1 MESDAQ
7 KRPHTTNAAPASL
20 GLPRIPP
27 PSSER
32 NKNKTLSTSS
42 VTKYLRISSRPRH
55 SLSLGLGEEE
65 SAADVSSHNSLSTSE
80 TIQEEEEEVETN
92 GVSEETDK
100 GDQQKFLLEVS
111 WRQRVLA
118 EKAQALGL
126 LSRDWAQTRL
136 VKRTI
141 GDWGTHP
148 QPNTRANTR
157 PCTRA
162 HSRMGGERNSVA
174 TTRPCTRADT
184 TYEREELRQTNS
196 RATTYRLSQLKRSVD
211 NDRTTSRPTTRE
223 NTGNEKL
230 EKIRSIYEP
239 TGSVRHKRSPSRSEQ
254 TSMGKR
260 PDTRG
265 GESNIASTAREKM
278 RPATRQGKKVQ
289 RRLENDGSQY
299 WNEVPRI
306 GHYIISQS
314 HTGTRTHLRP
324 GTMST
329 AADEQPKSRTPQ
341 RVRLY
346 SSHQLRHTTR
356 ESRHP
361 SFGLSGYVH
370 RQSGYSHNH
379 ANVRNKKS

>member
-1 MESDAQ
+1 MESGAQ

-20 GLPRIPP
+20 ELPRIPP
-27 PSSER
+27 LSSER

-55 SLSLGLGEEE
+55 TLSLGLGEEE
-65 SAADVSSHNSLSTSE
+65 SAADVSSHGSLMVQSTSE

-100 GDQQKFLLEVS
+100 EDQQKFLLEVS

-148 QPNTRANTR
+148 RPYTRANTR
-157 PCTRA
+157 PCTRT
-162 HSRMGGERNSVA
+162 HSRMRGETNSVA
-174 TTRPCTRADT
+174 TTRPCTREDT

-196 RATTYRLSQLKRSVD
+196 RATSYRLSQWKRSVD
-211 NDRTTSRPTTRE
+211 NDRTTSRPTTRA

-239 TGSVRHKRSPSRSEQ
+239 TGSVRLKRSPSRSEQ
-254 TSMGKR
+254 TSVGKR
-260 PDTRG
+260 PVTRG

-306 GHYIISQS
+306 GHYIVSQS

-324 GTMST
+324 GTRST
-329 AADEQPKSRTPQ
+329 GADEPGKSRPPQ

-346 SSHQLRHTTR
+346 SSHQLRRTTR

-361 SFGLSGYVH
+361 SFEISGRVH
-370 RQSGYSHNH
+370 RQNGYSQSH
-379 ANVRNKKS
+379 KC